1 MFKIFSLYISQWKV
15 LLIAG
20 DAGCYLMSV
29 VATLLLYPYTATRP
43 WDFLYQLKIIF
54 LLIGVIYFIVLFIAD
69 LYDYLKDFR
78 QIINIVHVLIACWI
92 GSLVVV
98 LVFYFPIKGAY
109 VGRSMM
115 IIQAVSFSILVA
127 AWRFTFSA
135 ISLTQRLQ
143 KRLVIIGAGKAGRH
157 LVSSIRSRPGCGFD
171 VVGFVD
177 DDETKVGAVVDGLRV
192 LGNSSQL
199 PALIKENQ
207 VSMAVVA
214 VTRERSPQ
222 LIDNLITVSWNDC
235 TLMDMPSVYEFL
247 TGKLPTEHISDNW
260 IFEWNINTT
269 KIYYRRLKRIIDI
282 MLAVLFLTIS
292 CPILVLTALAIK
304 IDSRGPVVFYQA
316 RLGHKGKIFKIL
328 KFRTMVENATQ
339 CGPLWTTDNDPRI
352 TRVGRFIRK
361 LRLDELP
368 QLLNILKGEM
378 SFIGPRPLA
387 HDGSMD
393 NIRYYHYRL
402 LVKPGITGWAQ
413 VMYPDGLAL
422 ETTPEKLKFD
432 LYYIKNIGFL
442 LDLAILLKTVRTV
455 IFGRGM

>member
-20 DAGCYLMSV
+20 DAGCYLLSV
-29 VATLLLYPYTATRP
+29 AATLLLYPHTAARP
-43 WDFLYQLKIIF
+43 WDFLYQNRLIF
-54 LLIGVIYFIVLFIAD
+54 LLMGVVYFFVLFIAD
-69 LYDYLKDFR
+69 LYDHLKDYR
-78 QIINIVHVLIACWI
+78 QITNLVHVLIACWI

-98 LVFYFPIKGAY
+98 LVFYFPMRGAY

-127 AWRFTFSA
+127 AWRFGFSA
-135 ISLTQRLQ
+135 ISLTKRLQ
-143 KRLVIIGAGKAGRH
+143 KRLLIIGAGKAGRH
-157 LVSSIRSRPGCGFD
+157 LVNSIRSRPGCGFD

-177 DDETKVGAVVDGLRV
+177 DDAAKVGAVVDGIPV

-199 PALIKENQ
+199 PGLIREHQ
-207 VSMAVVA
+207 ISLAVVA

-282 MLAVLFLTIS
+282 MLAVFFLTLT
-292 CPILVLTALAIK
+292 CPLLIVTALAIK
-304 IDSRGPVVFYQA
+304 LDSRGPLVFRQA
-316 RLGHKGKIFKIL
+316 RLGHKGKVFNIV
-328 KFRTMVENATQ
+328 KFRTMVANAAQ
-339 CGPLWTTDNDPRI
+339 VGPLWTTDNDPRI
-352 TRVGRFIRK
+352 TRVGRVIRK

-368 QLLNILKGEM
+368 QLINILKGEM

-387 HDGSMD
+387 HDESMD
-393 NIRYYHYRL
+393 AIRYYHYRL

-422 ETTPEKLKFD
+422 GTTPEKLKFD

>member
-1 MFKIFSLYISQWKV
+1 MFKLFSLYISQWKL

-20 DAGCYLMSV
+20 DAGCYLLSV
-29 VATLLLYPYTATRP
+29 AATLLLYPYTTTRP
-43 WDFLYQLKIIF
+43 WDFLYQYKIIF
-54 LLIGVIYFIVLFIAD
+54 LLIGVTYFIVLFIAD

-78 QIINIVHVLIACWI
+78 QIMNIVHVLIACWI
-92 GSLVVV
+92 GSLAVV
-98 LVFYFPIKGAY
+98 LIFYFPIKGAY

-127 AWRFTFSA
+127 AWRIAFSA
-135 ISLTQRLQ
+135 ISLINRMR
-143 KRLVIIGAGKAGRH
+143 KRLLIIGAGKAGRH
-157 LVSSIRSRPGCGFD
+157 LSRSIRSRPGCGFD

-177 DDETKVGAVVDGLRV
+177 DDEAKVGAVVDGLRV

-199 PALIKENQ
+199 PALIRENQ
-207 VSMAVVA
+207 VSMAAVA
-214 VTRERSPQ
+214 ITRERSPQ

-269 KIYYRRLKRIIDI
+269 KIYYRRLKRTIDI
-282 MLAVLFLTIS
+282 MLAVIFLTIS

-304 IDSRGPVVFYQA
+304 IDSRGPAIFHQE
-316 RLGHKGKIFKIL
+316 RLGHKRKIFKIL

-339 CGPLWTTDNDPRI
+339 CGPLWTTADDPRI

-387 HDGSMD
+387 HDSSMD

-413 VMYPDGLAL
+413 VMFPEGLTID
-422 ETTPEKLKFD
+422 TTHEKLKYD
-432 LYYIKNIGFL
+432 LYYIKNIGFM
-442 LDLAILLKTVRTV
+442 LDLAIFLKTVRTV
-455 IFGRGM
+455 IFGKGR